1 MKMKG
6 IRSVLAI
13 KATKKVK
20 KCGLHVLGVCLLKN
34 GKYGEAL
41 DLYSHLRSQLN
52 WPRRF
57 TFDGSQ
63 GREIEF
69 NG

>member
-6 IRSVLAI
+6 IRSALAI

-20 KCGLHVLGVCLLKN
+20 KCGLHVLGVCLLKK

-41 DLYSHLRSQLN
+41 DLYTHLQLN

-57 TFDGSQ
+57 TFGGSQ